1 MATTTATINLQS
13 TDISDSA
20 ITIANTA
27 TLTNA
32 GNDTG
37 MTKTTGLTRII
48 TKATSN
54 VILINTGDTS
64 GNYGAAALGDDNT
77 INKGKIFIQ
86 NLNDRG
92 DGSKYVTVLMQAV
105 VIGRLYGGDF
115 AYFPFQGTAG
125 GDDIEITP
133 NSTTETT
140 LEYIVF
146 YE

>member
-37 MTKTTGLTRII
+37 MTKTTGLTRVTLASTSPVVLIDAG
-48 TKATSN
+48 ATTR
-54 VILINTGDTS
+54 L
-64 GNYGAAALGDDNT
+64 NT
-77 INKGKIFIQ
+77 ISRGKIYIK

-92 DGSKYVTVLMQAV
+92 DGTKFVTIEMDASSPVE
-105 VIGRLYGGDF
+105 IGRLYGGDF
-115 AYFPFQGTAG
+115 AFFPFDGGAG
-125 GDDIEITP
+125 NDIGLDPSDAT
-133 NSTTETT
+133 STD
-140 LEYIVF
+140 LEYIIF

>member
-1 MATTTATINLQS
+1 MATTI
-13 TDISDSA
+13 
-20 ITIANTA
+20 A
-27 TLTNA
+27 TLTLSSGDITSYGVSASQSTTLTNQ

-48 TKATSN
+48 TAAVDN
-54 VILINTGDTS
+54 VVVINTGDTS
-64 GNYGAAALGDDNT
+64 GNYGAAVLGAANT

-92 DGSKYVTVLMQAV
+92 DGTKYVTILMQAV

-115 AYFPFQGTAG
+115 AYFPFEGGAG
-125 GDDIEITP
+125 NDVEITP
-133 NSTTETT
+133 SSTTETT
-140 LEYIVF
+140 LEYVAF

>member
-37 MTKTTGLTRII
+37 MTKTTGLTRVELSSSSPVTLIDAG
-48 TKATSN
+48 ATTR
-54 VILINTGDTS
+54 L
-64 GNYGAAALGDDNT
+64 NT
-77 INKGKIFIQ
+77 IAKGKIYIK

-92 DGSKYVTVLMQAV
+92 DGTKFVTLEIHGHE
-105 VIGRLYGGDF
+105 IGRLYGGDF
-115 AYFPFQGTAG
+115 AFFPFDG
-125 GDDIEITP
+125 GADNDILLDP
-133 NSTTETT
+133 SDATTTT
-140 LEYIVF
+140 LEYVVF
-146 YE
+146 YEES

>member
-37 MTKTTGLTRII
+37 MTKTTGLTRVELSSSSPVTLIDAG
-48 TKATSN
+48 ATTR
-54 VILINTGDTS
+54 L
-64 GNYGAAALGDDNT
+64 NT
-77 INKGKIFIQ
+77 IAKGKIYIK

-92 DGSKYVTVLMQAV
+92 DGTKYVTLEMHGHE
-105 VIGRLYGGDF
+105 IGRLYGGDF
-115 AYFPFQGTAG
+115 AFFPFDG
-125 GDDIEITP
+125 GADNDILLDP
-133 NSTTETT
+133 SDATTTT
-140 LEYIVF
+140 LEYIVL
-146 YE
+146 YEAS